1 LGVSAPQNGSRGLSR
16 RGMVDHRRI
25 KIHRSYTV
33 EQLAQLLDCHKN
45 SVRLWIKQGLDTLND
60 CKRPLLIQG
69 SVARQ
74 FLEERRRSKKR
85 RCLPQELYCLR
96 CREPRPPADGQAFFR
111 PSPGRAGLLE
121 ATCSTCGTRMFKC
134 VSATSL
140 AELQGSLIVS
150 ICETEEAP
158 KLAA

>member
-1 LGVSAPQNGSRGLSR
+1 MDP
-16 RGMVDHRRI
+16 RRI

-45 SVRLWIKQGLDTLND
+45 TVRLWIKQGLEPLKDD
-60 CKRPLLIQG
+60 KRPLMIQG

-74 FLEERRRSKKR
+74 FLEEKRRSKKR
-85 RCLPQELYCLR
+85 RCLPEELYCLS
-96 CREPRPPADGQAFFR
+96 CHEPRLPANRRAIFQ

-121 ATCSTCGTRMFKC
+121 ARCCTCGTRMFKC
-134 VSATSL
+134 VSATALGALQSSL
-140 AELQGSLIVS
+140 TLEIY
-150 ICETEEAP
+150 ETEETP

>member
-1 LGVSAPQNGSRGLSR
+1 MSR
-16 RGMVDHRRI
+16 RRRVDPRRI

-45 SVRLWIKQGLDTLND
+45 SVRLWIKQGLDILD
-60 CKRPLLIQG
+60 DGRRPLMIQG

-74 FLEERRRSKKR
+74 FLEEKRRSRRR
-85 RCLPQELYCLR
+85 RCLPHELYCLS
-96 CREPRPPADGQAFFR
+96 CREPRLPAGRKAFFR
-111 PSPGRAGLLE
+111 PCPARAGLLE

-134 VSATSL
+134 VSATTF
-140 AELQGSLIVS
+140 ATLQGSLDVKIY
-150 ICETEEAP
+150 ETEETP